1 MAHYCC
7 HLIPVFLAAAGSNS
21 QPDASSERMVAIF
34 IAEIALLLFAG
45 RLLGELMRRIGQPA
59 VMGQLIAGILIGQ
72 SVLGKLWPAAYQTLF
87 PDVPDQKKMLEAIS
101 QLGILMLLLLTG
113 METDLSIVRKAR
125 RAAFFGSISGI
136 LVPFACGF
144 ALGEFLPESMLPNP
158 GQRMVTSLFLATA
171 LSISSIKIVAMVIME
186 VGFLRRNI
194 GQLILASA
202 ILDDT
207 TGWLIIAVIGGLA
220 SRGRIDIA
228 GLLWTV
234 GGTAFFL
241 VFSFTI
247 GKRAVAYI
255 IRWSNDR
262 LTIEL
267 PVITSILIVMIVMAL
282 ITEVI
287 GVHTVLGAFV
297 AGILIGQSPILT
309 RHIEEQ
315 LTGLIVAFFSP
326 VFFGVAGLT
335 IGLEA
340 LKQPS
345 LIEMGLALILI
356 ASFGKVAGCY
366 TGGRVGGLSSKESLA
381 LGLGMNA
388 RGSTE
393 VIVATIGL
401 SMGVLNKDLF
411 TLIVVMAIVTTMAT
425 PPLLRWA
432 LSRIPP
438 TGEEK
443 KRLEREAED
452 EKNYVPTVE
461 RILVAADASDTGKLA
476 SVLAGFLIGASKI
489 MSTVLDLSQDERE
502 TSQAQNQTAEETVK
516 ASAELAAAAARNNR
530 SNDGE
535 SNDNGSKEDGS
546 EGEGSQ
552 DKEPED
558 KRPEKEEDVKTGD
571 KLDVL
576 AKRPESEA
584 ISEAILAEAGK
595 GYDMIFLGLEG
606 AFNVTGKPNRVFK
619 NSIERLIQNFPGVL
633 AIAAARGRP
642 VSEANN
648 KFNILVPT
656 SGANYSRR
664 AAEVGIAIAKGCG
677 CQLTAMHVSPPS
689 DETSLLRHPKEV
701 AVTGRALVRDIQS
714 LGRKEGVRVKS
725 MLRTSRM
732 PERAILDQLK
742 RGGHDLLVIGV
753 TPRSARRFFF
763 GHTITVLLEQSP
775 CSLLLVIS

>member
-1 MAHYCC
+1 
-7 HLIPVFLAAAGSNS
+7 
-21 QPDASSERMVAIF
+21 
-34 IAEIALLLFAG
+34 
-45 RLLGELMRRIGQPA
+45 
-59 VMGQLIAGILIGQ
+59 
-72 SVLGKLWPAAYQTLF
+72 
-87 PDVPDQKKMLEAIS
+87 
-101 QLGILMLLLLTG
+101 
-113 METDLSIVRKAR
+113 
-125 RAAFFGSISGI
+125 
-136 LVPFACGF
+136 
-144 ALGEFLPESMLPNP
+144 
-158 GQRMVTSLFLATA
+158 
-171 LSISSIKIVAMVIME
+171 
-186 VGFLRRNI
+186 
-194 GQLILASA
+194 
-202 ILDDT
+202 
-207 TGWLIIAVIGGLA
+207 
-220 SRGRIDIA
+220 
-228 GLLWTV
+228 LWTV
-234 GGTAFFL
+234 GGTALFL

-335 IGLEA
+335 IGLGA

-366 TGGRVGGLSSKESLA
+366 TGGRLGGLNSKESVALA
-381 LGLGMNA
+381 LGMNA

-425 PPLLRWA
+425 PPLLRWS

-452 EKNYVPTVE
+452 EKNYVPTGE

-476 SVLAGFLIGASKI
+476 SVLAGFFIGANKT
-489 MSTVLDLSQDERE
+489 MSTVLDLRKDEPE
-502 TSQAQNQTAEETVK
+502 ISQAQNQTAEETVK
-516 ASAELAAAAARNNR
+516 ASAELAAASVQENG
-530 SNDGE
+530 SK
-535 SNDNGSKEDGS
+535 DNGSESK
-546 EGEGSQ
+546 GSQ

-558 KRPEKEEDVKTGD
+558 SRLEKKEEDVKTGD
-571 KLDVL
+571 KPEVL
-576 AKRPESEA
+576 AKKPESEA

-595 GYDMIFLGLEG
+595 GYDLIFLGLDG
-606 AFNVTGKPNRVFK
+606 AFNATDKSNRVFK
-619 NSIERLIQNFPGVL
+619 KSIEQLIQNFPGVL
-633 AIAAARGRP
+633 AIAPARGRP

-664 AAEVGIAIAKGCG
+664 AAEVAIAIAKGCG
-677 CQLTAMHVSPPS
+677 CQLTAMHASPPS
-689 DETSLLRHPKEV
+689 DETSLLRHPKDV

-714 LGRKEGVRVKS
+714 LGKKVGIRVKS
-725 MLRTSRM
+725 MLRTSRT
-732 PERAILDQLK
+732 PERAILDQVK
-742 RGGHDLLVIGV
+742 RGGHDLLVVGV
-753 TPRSARRFFF
+753 TPRSARRIFF
-763 GHTITVLLEQSP
+763 GHSIAVLLEHSP

>member
-1 MAHYCC
+1 MAHDTS
-7 HLIPVFLAAAGSNS
+7 HLIPVLLAAAGSNS
-21 QPDASSERMVAIF
+21 QADASSERMVAIF

-59 VMGQLIAGILIGQ
+59 VMGQLIAGVLLGQ
-72 SVLGKLWPAAYQTLF
+72 SVLGALWPAAYQTLF

-113 METDLSIVRKAR
+113 METDLAIVRKAR
-125 RAAFFGSISGI
+125 RAAFFASISGI
-136 LVPFACGF
+136 LLPFACGF
-144 ALGEFLPESMLPNP
+144 TLGEFLPESMLPNP

-186 VGFLRRNI
+186 VDFLRRNI

-234 GGTAFFL
+234 GGTALFL

-366 TGGRVGGLSSKESLA
+366 TGGRLGGLSSKESVALA
-381 LGLGMNA
+381 LGMNA

-476 SVLAGFLIGASKI
+476 SVLAGFFIGANKI
-489 MSTVLDLSQDERE
+489 MSTVLDLSNEEPE
-502 TSQAQNQTAEETVK
+502 TSQAQNKTAEETVK
-516 ASAELAAAAARNNR
+516 ASAELAAASTQDSR
-530 SNDGE
+530 SKDNQ
-535 SNDNGSKEDGS
+535 SKDNGSKGNGS
-546 EGEGSQ
+546 EV
-552 DKEPED
+552 KEPED
-558 KRPEKEEDVKTGD
+558 SRPEEKEEAVKTGD
-571 KLDVL
+571 KPEVL
-576 AKRPESEA
+576 AKKPESEA

-595 GYDMIFLGLEG
+595 GYDLIFLGLDG
-606 AFNVTGKPNRVFK
+606 AFNATDKSNRIFK
-619 NSIERLIQNFPGVL
+619 TSIERLIQNFPGVL
-633 AIAAARGRP
+633 AIAAARGKQ
-642 VSEANN
+642 VSEANS

-664 AAEVGIAIAKGCG
+664 AAEVAIAIARGCG
-677 CQLTAMHVSPPS
+677 CRLTAMHVSPPS

-714 LGRKEGVRVKS
+714 LGKKENVRVKS
-725 MLRTSRM
+725 TLRTSAT
-732 PERAILDQLK
+732 PERAILDQVN
-742 RGGHDLLVIGV
+742 RGRHDLLVIGV
-753 TPRSARRFFF
+753 TPRSARRIFF
-763 GHTITVLLEQSP
+763 GHSITVLLEHSP